1 MKEEKEF
8 RKDLWEK
15 FTGYRKKVTKIIIRH
30 NCLVGKSKD
39 EIIRLLGKEDNY
51 YDLNEWSYFVKKN
64 IFGGETYLLV
74 HFAGDFVEKQRLFT
88 IYSYK
93 NTPILSI

>member
-8 RKDLWEK
+8 RIDLWNK
-15 FTGYRKKVTKIIIRH
+15 FTSYRKKVVRTIIRQ

-39 EIIRLLGKEDNY
+39 EIIRLFGKEENY

-64 IFGGETYLLV
+64 LFGGETYLLV
-74 HFAGDFVEKQRLFT
+74 HFVGDFVETQRLFT